1 MTVAGFDTFLWVASV
16 IGEVALLGVLLER
29 RRYKQFPVFVSWV
42 GFNVLSEPLIY
53 FLIHHVSAATYFKA
67 YFALAFPQN
76 LIELGVLVEIAAN
89 VLRPVKRSIPSGSLP
104 FLFIVMLGFGVG
116 GFLLAAHLNESTLTH
131 PRAFVVV
138 NTTVAILRLLTFI
151 VIAGFSQVLGLGWK
165 NHVLQLASGLAFYS
179 AVTLIVELAHSHLR
193 AGPNYASDYYMLAHF
208 RVLGYLCALYYWCFC
223 FARQEAPRKEF
234 NSKMSD
240 FLVSMSGM
248 AKQQQSVVA
257 RKHR

>member
-1 MTVAGFDTFLWVASV
+1 MQASYLDDVLWAAGAT
-16 IGEVALLGVLLER
+16 GELLLLGILIGRRIYRTFPIFCIWIAFVLLLEPTFYWLLNHASARTYYQTFFALNFPQYLLEACVLLEVASTVL
-29 RRYKQFPVFVSWV
+29 QPVRKSLPKGVLFFVAILMVAIGTV
-42 GFNVLSEPLIY
+42 GF
-53 FLIHHVSAATYFKA
+53 
-67 YFALAFPQN
+67 
-76 LIELGVLVEIAAN
+76 LV
-89 VLRPVKRSIPSGSLP
+89 
-104 FLFIVMLGFGVG
+104 
-116 GFLLAAHLNESTLTH
+116 AAHLNAATLAHT
-131 PRAFVVV
+131 RSFVVL
-138 NTTVAILRLLTFI
+138 NTAMAILRLVTFLL
-151 VIAGFSQVLGLGWK
+151 IAAFSQVLGLGWK

-193 AGPNYASDYYMLAHF
+193 AGPSYASDYYMLAHF